1 MADNAS
7 MRDELRVQTAMITRL
22 DGTVAGLVQ
31 EVRATRRILPG
42 RRLASRQVSSRGRL
56 CAVLISEMWE
66 KAWGKF
72 PSRRC
77 PAASYSSDESDAE
90 TKKPLEQTFHLFGAA
105 EQAVSIREPEAA
117 SEEAPSPGGRPSCER
132 VVR

>member
-42 RRLASRQVSSRGRL
+42 PRLASRQVSSR
-56 CAVLISEMWE
+56 
-66 KAWGKF
+66 
-72 PSRRC
+72 
-77 PAASYSSDESDAE
+77 D
-90 TKKPLEQTFHLFGAA
+90 
-105 EQAVSIREPEAA
+105 
-117 SEEAPSPGGRPSCER
+117 
-132 VVR
+132 